1 MSKRPKLAYH
11 QRPTANNNNREETS
25 AADVVAFEYTG
36 RGKYAGTGDRV
47 PDNVTHARIHPSV
60 TGIRQNAFH
69 SREHLKEVVLNEGLI
84 NIGLGAFMN
93 CSSLQSIKLPSTV
106 KEIDNDSFCSC
117 KSLVKVVLNDGLR
130 EIGSNAF
137 NNCTTLKSITLPSSI
152 NVVDTG
158 AFSICR
164 SLSEV
169 VLSDGLKKIG
179 NGVFRSCTSL
189 QSIAIPST
197 VDEIGPNA
205 FYYCSS
211 LTEIVLNEGLKKIGR
226 AAFNNCSSL
235 ECITISSKVTC
246 IEQHAFR
253 GCSSLREIV
262 IHNEGVQIHDR
273 AFSECRSLERFKFPR
288 LFTRLNNIIQAG
300 QRDIEAKMDDISAV
314 EWRGGELVL
323 VIPSIRQEIER
334 PLGIRVEMV
343 TVVEVDK
350 EKLDKIVKLIT
361 YYEVKE
367 ATTLFE
373 LALWKANIDQ
383 AEGASTD
390 RGACRTEVPGPV
402 KDTILQYL

>member
-1 MSKRPKLAYH
+1 MSSKRPKLAYH
-11 QRPTANNNNREETS
+11 QRPTANNNNEREETS

-60 TGIRQNAFH
+60 IGIRQNAFH

-117 KSLVKVVLNDGLR
+117 KSLVEVVLNDRLR

-189 QSIAIPST
+189 QSITIPST

-205 FYYCSS
+205 FYYCNS
-211 LTEIVLNEGLKKIGR
+211 LTEVVLNEGLKKIGR
-226 AAFNNCSSL
+226 AAFNNCTEIRSMT
-235 ECITISSKVTC
+235 ITSKVTC

-253 GCSSLREIV
+253 GCSSLREVV
-262 IHNEGVQIHDR
+262 IHNAETQIDNKS
-273 AFSECRSLERFKFPR
+273 FYNCTSLERFKFPS
-288 LFTRLNNIIQAG
+288 LWTRLDNIIQAG
-300 QRDIEAKMDDISAV
+300 QRDIEAKMDDIPAV
-314 EWRGGELVL
+314 EWRDGELS
-323 VIPSIRQEIER
+323 IPPVVREIEN
-334 PLGIRVEMV
+334 PLLVEGV
-343 TVVEVDK
+343 ETVVKVDK
-350 EKLDKIVKLIT
+350 EKLGKIVRLVRC
-361 YYEVKE
+361 YEIKE

-373 LALWKANIDQ
+373 LALWKWKSKIESSPSN
-383 AEGASTD
+383 
-390 RGACRTEVPGPV
+390 RKACRIEVPGPV
-402 KDTILQYL
+402 KDAILQYL